1 VQTWIALLRGV
12 NVGGN
17 NKLSMRLLA
26 AALEAADFRDVRTY
40 IQSGN
45 IVFRSAS
52 RSSVPLAARIAS
64 VLQAEFAITAPVLV
78 LGLMELRAAASG
90 NPFPE
95 VGSEAD
101 GGRLHL
107 HFLAQEPGRVDR
119 AKLETLRSGTE
130 RWALRGKVF
139 YLHTPD
145 GAGKS
150 KLMAQAEKT
159 LGVPATARN
168 WRTVCA
174 LLELAAGGRPP
185 AA

>member
-1 VQTWIALLRGV
+1 LLRGV

-17 NKLSMRLLA
+17 NKLSMRPLA
-26 AALEAADFRDVRTY
+26 VALEAEGLRDVRTY

-45 IVFRSAS
+45 IVFRAAS
-52 RSSVPLAARIAS
+52 RSQAQLAARIAGVMQS
-64 VLQAEFAITAPVLV
+64 EFAITAPVLV
-78 LGLMELRAAASG
+78 LSLMELRAAALG

-95 VGSEAD
+95 VGGEAQ

-107 HFLAQEPGRVDR
+107 HFLAQEPVRADR
-119 AKLETLRSGTE
+119 AKLENLRAGAE
-130 RWALRGKVF
+130 RWALLGKVL

-150 KLMAQAEKT
+150 KLMAQAEKA

-174 LLELAAGGRPP
+174 LLELAAGER
-185 AA
+185 AAGELEA

>member
-1 VQTWIALLRGV
+1 MQTWVALLRGV

-17 NKLSMRLLA
+17 NKLPMRQLA
-26 AALEAADFRDVRTY
+26 AALEAAEFREVRTY

-45 IVFRSAS
+45 IVFRAAS
-52 RSSVPLAARIAS
+52 RTQAPLASRIAS
-64 VLQAEFAITAPVLV
+64 VLQSEFAIAAPVLV
-78 LGLMELRAAASG
+78 LSLAELRAAANG
-90 NPFPE
+90 IPFPE

-107 HFLAQEPGRVDR
+107 HFLAREPARVDR
-119 AKLETLRSGTE
+119 ERLESLRSGAE
-130 RWALRGKVF
+130 RWALQGRIF

-150 KLMAQAEKT
+150 KLMAQAEKA

-174 LLELAAGGRPP
+174 LLELAAQPC
-185 AA
+185 